1 MGGAK
6 FSKGWMGRKICPL
19 THISIVA
26 TYAAIGVDGE
36 ENVSHSA
43 CKFNGCIRSP
53 RGGWG
58 GKGVPSAQNFKRAA

>member
-1 MGGAK
+1 
-6 FSKGWMGRKICPL
+6 MGRKICPL

-26 TYAAIGVDGE
+26 TYAE

>member
-1 MGGAK
+1 
-6 FSKGWMGRKICPL
+6 MGRKICPL

-58 GKGVPSAQNFKRAA
+58 GKCFQCGSWALIHSKK